1 MQTYLKKY
9 KFQDLLIIL
18 ELICTNLLLLAST
31 LITMRMARLVMDGD
45 FKGIVICSLL
55 IIVIYLI
62 LHFLFWKNDVHTT
75 KVIACMNQD
84 MRRDLNRRILAAGT
98 QELGEN
104 DTGEYI
110 SWYTNN
116 LKEAENQGFL
126 NFYNGVDAIIKLI
139 IGTVTLAMIQWKLL
153 LCTILTTGM
162 VFLYTH
168 FFPGDVS
175 EESKKVSGEWESFT
189 QIVKEQL
196 QGLTVLKYFGH
207 QKDFKNRIGQASEQ
221 LENQRYRYVK
231 CKSSKSEKY
240 PEAVCR

>member
-9 KFQDLLIIL
+9 KFQNLLIIL
-18 ELICTNLLLLAST
+18 ALICTNLLLLAST

-221 LENQRYRYVK
+221 LEN
-231 CKSSKSEKY
+231 
-240 PEAVCR
+240 

>member
-9 KFQDLLIIL
+9 KFQNLLIIL

-98 QELGEN
+98 QELGEY

-116 LKEAENQGFL
+116 LKEAENIFIQDFPRKVDYVAVSINSDMEDL
-126 NFYNGVDAIIKLI
+126 LQKAMNQNFVPVVDDQKKFIGIVTRKSIMEYCYEKL
-139 IGTVTLAMIQWKLL
+139 
-153 LCTILTTGM
+153 
-162 VFLYTH
+162 
-168 FFPGDVS
+168 
-175 EESKKVSGEWESFT
+175 
-189 QIVKEQL
+189 
-196 QGLTVLKYFGH
+196 
-207 QKDFKNRIGQASEQ
+207 KN
-221 LENQRYRYVK
+221 L
-231 CKSSKSEKY
+231 
-240 PEAVCR
+240 PEDY

>member
-1 MQTYLKKY
+1 M
-9 KFQDLLIIL
+9 
-18 ELICTNLLLLAST
+18 
-31 LITMRMARLVMDGD
+31 
-45 FKGIVICSLL
+45 
-55 IIVIYLI
+55 
-62 LHFLFWKNDVHTT
+62 
-75 KVIACMNQD
+75 
-84 MRRDLNRRILAAGT
+84 
-98 QELGEN
+98 
-104 DTGEYI
+104 
-110 SWYTNN
+110 
-116 LKEAENQGFL
+116 KEAENQGFL

>member
-1 MQTYLKKY
+1 MQTYLKEY
-9 KFQDLLIIL
+9 KFQNLLIIL

-110 SWYTNN
+110 SWYTTKRDS
-116 LKEAENQGFL
+116 L
-126 NFYNGVDAIIKLI
+126 
-139 IGTVTLAMIQWKLL
+139 
-153 LCTILTTGM
+153 
-162 VFLYTH
+162 
-168 FFPGDVS
+168 
-175 EESKKVSGEWESFT
+175 
-189 QIVKEQL
+189 
-196 QGLTVLKYFGH
+196 
-207 QKDFKNRIGQASEQ
+207 R
-221 LENQRYRYVK
+221 
-231 CKSSKSEKY
+231 
-240 PEAVCR
+240 

>member
-1 MQTYLKKY
+1 MIKVLIADDELKVC
-9 KFQDLLIIL
+9 QLI
-18 ELICTNLLLLAST
+18 NF
-31 LITMRMARLVMDGD
+31 LVDWQALGM
-45 FKGIVICSLL
+45 KVVAIV
-55 IIVIYLI
+55 
-62 LHFLFWKNDVHTT
+62 H
-75 KVIACMNQD
+75 
-84 MRRDLNRRILAAGT
+84 
-98 QELGEN
+98 
-104 DTGEYI
+104 
-110 SWYTNN
+110 
-116 LKEAENQGFL
+116 
-126 NFYNGVDAIIKLI
+126 NGVDAIIKLI